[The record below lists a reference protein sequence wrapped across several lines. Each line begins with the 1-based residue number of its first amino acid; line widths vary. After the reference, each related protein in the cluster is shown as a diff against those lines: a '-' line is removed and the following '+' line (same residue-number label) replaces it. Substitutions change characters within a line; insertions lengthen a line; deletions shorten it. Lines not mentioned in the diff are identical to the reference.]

1 MHKRALSFLSWGK
14 WGGKLTFIG
23 MRVEWLIL
31 RMCIP
36 RAYMLEVHYPPGF
49 GGSIENVMSLKDNR
63 FSKKDS
69 HPFCCTSASF

>member
-14 WGGKLTFIG
+14 WGGKLTFIW

-36 RAYMLEVHYPPGF
+36 RAYFLGSALSHMGLE
-49 GGSIENVMSLKDNR
+49 EALKT
-63 FSKKDS
+63 
-69 HPFCCTSASF
+69 P